1 MQYRMLG
8 KTGLEVSL
16 LGFGFMRL
24 PCSSHTIDGKST
36 KEVDIEKTEKLFNK
50 ALELGINYFDTASTY
65 HGGQSE
71 KILGELI
78 AKKNNRKNLII
89 TTKMPCSRITATEH
103 FEKFFA
109 QQLEALQTDYIDLY
123 LMHSLNKSR
132 WEFMKKLGALE
143 FLEQKKKE
151 GAIKHIGFSFHDDF
165 KTLVEI
171 VEEYPNFEVAQIQLN
186 YIDTVIQA
194 GIKGYNYLIEK
205 GLAVLVVEPLKGGTL
220 AQNIPQEIKEIW
232 ESAEIKRS
240 PAEWGMRWIFDK
252 EGVSC
257 ALSGMNT
264 LEQLEENARI
274 ADIHVV
280 NSLTEKDIQLYKK
293 AKAKLLELAP
303 IQCTGCKYCMPCGH
317 SVDIPNMFSL
327 YNQLVM
333 FKNKNWVAKQYATAL
348 QNKEGATHCRSC
360 KKCSRKCPQGI
371 EVPTQLHRVHN
382 ILLALIEEEKIK
394 Y

>member
-24 PCSSHTIDGKST
+24 PCHSNTIDGKSI
-36 KEVDIEKTEKLFNK
+36 KEVDFEQTEILFNK
-50 ALELGINYFDTASTY
+50 ALELGINYFDTASIY

-71 KILGELI
+71 KILGDLI
-78 AKKNNRKNLII
+78 AKKQNRKDLII
-89 TTKMPCSRITATEH
+89 ATKMPCSRITATEH

-109 QQLEALQTDYIDLY
+109 QQLEALQTDYIDVY
-123 LMHSLNKSR
+123 LMHSLNKTR

-151 GAIKHIGFSFHDDF
+151 GSIKHIGFSFHDAYDI
-165 KTLVEI
+165 LVEI
-171 VEEYPNFEVAQIQLN
+171 VEEYPAFEVAQIQLN
-186 YIDTVIQA
+186 YIDTEIQA
-194 GIKGYNYLIEK
+194 GIKGYNYLVEK
-205 GLAVLVVEPLKGGTL
+205 GLGVLIVEPLKGGTL

-232 ESAEIKRS
+232 DSAEIKRS

-252 EGVSC
+252 EDVAC

-264 LEQLEENARI
+264 VEQLEENVRI

-280 NSLTEKDIQLYKK
+280 NSLTEKDRTLYRKSRK
-293 AKAKLLELAP
+293 KLLELAP
-303 IQCTGCKYCMPCGH
+303 IHCTACKYCMPCGH
-317 SVDIPNMFSL
+317 SVDIPNIFSL

-348 QNKEGATHCRSC
+348 LNKEGATHCRAC

-371 EVPTQLHRVHN
+371 DVPTQLHRVHD
-382 ILLALIEEEKIK
+382 ILTALIEEEKIK
-394 Y
+394 Q